1 MANEWRIEADDEWL
15 ASHSSDT
22 FQRLRRRARLLGR
35 VSDAVSNAELGPFSG
50 APRNPQLK
58 VGGRAYSVVRYV
70 EHRYAYTVIQVDVVR
85 CHKCGRDLA
94 EEHRIRYVGNGE
106 RRSIAAVRLCRSCE
120 AGAWLFYS
128 RMPTTAR
135 ARRIARKIVL

>member
-70 EHRYAYTVIQVDVVR
+70 
-85 CHKCGRDLA
+85 
-94 EEHRIRYVGNGE
+94 GNGE

-135 ARRIARKIVL
+135 ARRIARKVVL